1 MSRLWLAI
9 AVGFGAVLVSGPG
22 YAGSDPATTQG
33 TLPPPVATP
42 PADAPLVLSIRS
54 LSVTPM
60 TFTDGGQL
68 ERVTA
73 PTGSGTSTWPAA
85 ATHIGRGVYISV
97 TPGCIPGVDEPALA
111 RRRAPTPLGASS
123 APASAVSIRRVA
135 RRARLAVITPA
146 GARSAAAELSP
157 R

>member
-1 MSRLWLAI
+1 MKPFLVGMLILA
-9 AVGFGAVLVSGPG
+9 ATGLVPLVGSFVFLVANLFGFGAVLVSGPG

-97 TPGCIPGVDEPALA
+97 TPGCIPGVDEPLWPGAA
-111 RRRAPTPLGASS
+111 RRRH
-123 APASAVSIRRVA
+123 
-135 RRARLAVITPA
+135 
-146 GARSAAAELSP
+146 
-157 R
+157 

>member
-1 MSRLWLAI
+1 MSKLWLAI

-33 TLPPPVATP
+33 TLPPPVGTP
-42 PADAPLVLSIRS
+42 PTDAPLVLSIRS
-54 LSVTPM
+54 LSVTPT

-97 TPGCIPGVDEPALA
+97 TPGCIPGVDEPLWPGAA
-111 RRRAPTPLGASS
+111 RRR
-123 APASAVSIRRVA
+123 R
-135 RRARLAVITPA
+135 
-146 GARSAAAELSP
+146 
-157 R
+157 

>member
-1 MSRLWLAI
+1 MSKLWLAI

-97 TPGCIPGVDEPALA
+97 TPGCI
-111 RRRAPTPLGASS
+111 RAPTPLGASS
-123 APASAVSIRRVA
+123 APASAVSIRRAA

-146 GARSAAAELSP
+146 GGPLGRG
-157 R
+157 